1 MKSNNQPLKTYRA
14 TVAEE
19 SLKNADEGRLK
30 IPAILMLANEENE
43 KKKKLFPC
51 LCSCT
56 TCCQKKQPVSHHI
69 DHRVEG

>member
-1 MKSNNQPLKTYRA
+1 MNGVKQPTIKTYRA

-43 KKKKLFPC
+43 KKKKTNRSHVYVHALHVV
-51 LCSCT
+51 
-56 TCCQKKQPVSHHI
+56 KKQNNLLVI
-69 DHRVEG
+69 T